1 MGIAIGFCTENF
13 RLNGELIGLYANSI
27 GIGIK
32 GAIAIDGS
40 FKEFGNDNGWFKKR
54 NVIGIGLIQRPNTK
68 MECFVTFN
76 GKLLG
81 KIISNY
87 LNFFIKLSKFQ

>member
-1 MGIAIGFCTENF
+1 MGTAIGFCSEHF
-13 RLNGELIGLYANSI
+13 PLNGELIGLYANSI

-40 FKEFGNDNGWFKKR
+40 FKEFGNENEWFKKR
-54 NVIGIGLIQRPNTK
+54 NVIGMGLIQKPNSK
-68 MECFVTFN
+68 MECFVTLN

-81 KIISNY
+81 KIIKNY
-87 LNFFIKLSKFQ
+87 LNLINY